1 MLTNMTPISEMDRS
15 LRNSTIHSNLQED
28 KEKENEI
35 LLVFTYYKK
44 YANDDEE
51 FKDKNK
57 IDKDAP
63 AKHALPSVAAVLI
76 DQDGQNVKFA
86 KYYQSMML

>member
-1 MLTNMTPISEMDRS
+1 MLTNMTPISEMNRS

-28 KEKENEI
+28 KEKESEI
-35 LLVFTYYKK
+35 LLVFTYYNK

-63 AKHALPSVAAVLI
+63 GKHALPSVAAVLI
-76 DQDGQNVKFA
+76 D
-86 KYYQSMML
+86 